1 MLNLDL
7 ALLPLADTPWNRN
20 ISPVKLLEFGAC
32 GVPVICSDI
41 ISLRNAF
48 TATRVEN
55 RARHWRDAVDMHLH
69 DLAATHRLGDALKA
83 QVLQS
88 GLLQGENLL
97 THARCWLPD

>member
-1 MLNLDL
+1 ME
-7 ALLPLADTPWNRN
+7 
-20 ISPVKLLEFGAC
+20 SQYQPVKLLELGAC

-41 ISLRNAF
+41 ISMRNAY

-55 RARHWRDAVDMHLH
+55 RACHWRDAIEMHLH
-69 DLAATHRLGDALKA
+69 DLPATHRLGDTLKA

-88 GLLQGENLL
+88 GLLQGDNLL